1 MAMPGN
7 IGVIDLMM
15 NIPGEDQ
22 SAWYEFMK
30 PMLMDEESRQMFTMP
45 VQYMFKDIP
54 DNAQSDD
61 YIAYTIAQMDTHG
74 IERAMLNINDDR
86 SSTAEALKRYPE
98 RFFAS
103 YECNPNR
110 GMDEV
115 RKIERLHRDHDIKAV
130 TGFASGL
137 CPQVPYNENKW
148 YPIYAKLV
156 ELDIPFCPCV
166 GVPGPRFP
174 MAPQKVELLD
184 EVCWFFPELKIVMRH
199 GAEPWEKLAWK
210 LMLKYPNLYY
220 MTSAFAP
227 KHYPEEIVKFANSRG
242 VDKILYAGYFPM
254 GLSLDRIFKD
264 MPNVPFKDH
273 VWPKFLRENA
283 INVFKLDN

>member
-103 YECNPNR
+103 
-110 GMDEV
+110 
-115 RKIERLHRDHDIKAV
+115 
-130 TGFASGL
+130 
-137 CPQVPYNENKW
+137 
-148 YPIYAKLV
+148 
-156 ELDIPFCPCV
+156 
-166 GVPGPRFP
+166 
-174 MAPQKVELLD
+174 
-184 EVCWFFPELKIVMRH
+184 
-199 GAEPWEKLAWK
+199 
-210 LMLKYPNLYY
+210 
-220 MTSAFAP
+220 
-227 KHYPEEIVKFANSRG
+227 
-242 VDKILYAGYFPM
+242 
-254 GLSLDRIFKD
+254 
-264 MPNVPFKDH
+264 
-273 VWPKFLRENA
+273 
-283 INVFKLDN
+283 